1 MFDLTGKISPRE
13 NYLRLMKNDEP
24 QYICHVDVYT
34 GGIFGD
40 PILGHIRERIPG
52 KITKDAF
59 GVSWKWIE
67 GHIAPNPYI
76 TEETKV
82 IKDIRHWDKYLK
94 VPWVRDM
101 QIDWSEAEKRANE
114 FDREN
119 KLLMVAC
126 FSGIFELSHYLM
138 GFEDALTN
146 YIEEPEAMTELLTVL
161 SDFKIDYM
169 KALIDHIKPDMVH
182 FHDDWGNKR
191 SLFMSPDTW
200 RKMIKPHYER
210 IYGYIKSRGVI
221 IQHHADCVC
230 APIAE
235 DMAELGIDIWQ
246 GVITQ
251 KNIPAV
257 QKRLNGSMALQGGI
271 DCTLFDR
278 PGWSEQEVR
287 SEVRR
292 CVDEYV
298 PAGYFIPDVPNGAPL
313 TPGINEV
320 IIDELNSYG
329 EHFFDRLR
337 KAAK

>member
-13 NYLRLMKNDEP
+13 NYLRLMKNDNP
-24 QYICHVDVYT
+24 QYICHADVYT
-34 GGIFGD
+34 EGVFND
-40 PILGHIRERIPG
+40 PIRKHIQNRVPG

-67 GHIAPNPYI
+67 GHVSANPYI

-82 IKDIRHWDKYLK
+82 IKDIRHWDKYLN

-101 QIDWSEAEKRANE
+101 KIDWSEAEKRANE
-114 FDREN
+114 FDRKN
-119 KLLMVAC
+119 KLLMVGC

-146 YIEEPEAMTELLTVL
+146 YLEEPEAMTELLTVL

-169 KALIDHIKPDMVH
+169 KALIDHLKPDMVH

-191 SLFMSPDTW
+191 NLFMSPQTW

-230 APIAE
+230 APIVE
-235 DMAELGIDIWQ
+235 DMVELGIDIWQ
-246 GVITQ
+246 GIIPQ
-251 KNIPAV
+251 NNIPEI
-257 QKRLNGSMALQGGI
+257 QKRLKGKMALQGGL
-271 DCTLFDR
+271 DCTGFDR
-278 PGWSEQEVR
+278 PGWNEEEVR
-287 SEVRR
+287 REVRR

-298 PAGYFIPDVPNGAPL
+298 PAGYFIPEVPNGAPL
-313 TPGINEV
+313 TPGINDI

-337 KAAK
+337 NASK